1 MSSQKTLLLDLD
13 GMLIDMVVPLMQW
26 WGVRIEKDE
35 EYPQQFGYDVKS
47 AIAYC
52 LNRQGRM
59 ELGIDIRNMSKG
71 AFWRRPPHIFWRDLQ
86 PYPTALNFVK
96 CLERGLY
103 DIYLMTAHADPDCA
117 AAKVAWIEEHLPKYW
132 DRVLIG
138 HPKHLAANPQATL
151 IDDCTKNCEDFT
163 RAGGTAI
170 LCPRPW
176 NERWNAPECFRTR
189 PEWEGPERRPAY
201 NIITQDLHTLGDT
214 L

>member
-13 GMLIDMVVPLMQW
+13 GVLIDMVVPLMQW
-26 WGVRIEKDE
+26 WGVRIESDE

-59 ELGIDIRNMSKG
+59 SKSHHIHNMSKEV
-71 AFWRRPPHIFWRDLQ
+71 FWRRPPYTFWQDLQ
-86 PYPTALNFVK
+86 PYTTALNFVK
-96 CLERGLY
+96 FLERGPY
-103 DIYLMTAHADPDCA
+103 DVYVLTIHASAHCA
-117 AAKVAWIEEHLPKYW
+117 AAKMDWVEEHLPKYW

-138 HPKHLAANPQATL
+138 HPKHLAANSHSIL
-151 IDDCTKNCEDFT
+151 IDDCTKNCEDFR

-176 NERWNAPECFRTR
+176 NERWNAPECDSQLWSGRRTVH
-189 PEWEGPERRPAY
+189 
-201 NIITQDLHTLGDT
+201 NIITQDLHEIEGVV
-214 L
+214 